1 MRKITFAVYG
11 PAKEGLPYS
20 AVMLAPNGDIAAAV
34 SYKTAA
40 EGEAYSL
47 KAAMVAIETLQ

>member
-11 PAKEGLPYS
+11 PPKEGLPY
-20 AVMLAPNGDIAAAV
+20 L
-34 SYKTAA
+34 A